1 MIATTDPADR
11 PTPANDTAPG
21 ETAQAPDAVAE
32 ATARIETLQAEAAA
46 LKDQLLRALAETENV
61 RRRADRERQD
71 ALRYGASSFAKD
83 LLSVA
88 DNLRRALDALPEDAR
103 AEERARSF
111 AEGVELTER
120 ELLAAFARHG
130 IQRIAPADEPFDHNR
145 HQAMFEVPGTG
156 KPDGTVV
163 QCLQPG
169 YVMNDRLLRPALVGV
184 AKGGGAATG
193 GPAPTPGIDDDATV
207 G

>member
-1 MIATTDPADR
+1 MDSTRTDETMNATTDPADR
-11 PTPANDTAPG
+11 PTPANDAVP
-21 ETAQAPDAVAE
+21 PDATDALAE

-61 RRRADRERQD
+61 RRRGDRERQD

-83 LLSVA
+83 LLSVP
-88 DNLRRALDALPEDAR
+88 DNLRRALDALPETAR
-103 AEERARSF
+103 ADEQTKAF

-120 ELLAAFARHG
+120 DLLAAFAKHG
-130 IQRIAPADEPFDHNR
+130 IERIMPLDEPFDHNR
-145 HQAMFEVPGTG
+145 HQAMFEVPDTG
-156 KPDGTVV
+156 KPSGTIV

-169 YVMNDRLLRPALVGV
+169 YVMNDRLLRPALVGI
-184 AKGGGAATG
+184 AKGAPAAPP
-193 GPAPTPGIDDDATV
+193 PADVDATV